1 MLVFRAAALMPQ
13 FRTKFDVEEVLV
25 SEQNTTVVFEGCW
38 FPPEPDYSS

>member
-1 MLVFRAAALMPQ
+1 MPQ

-25 SEQNTTVVFEGCW
+25 GEQIEYATVVFEGCW